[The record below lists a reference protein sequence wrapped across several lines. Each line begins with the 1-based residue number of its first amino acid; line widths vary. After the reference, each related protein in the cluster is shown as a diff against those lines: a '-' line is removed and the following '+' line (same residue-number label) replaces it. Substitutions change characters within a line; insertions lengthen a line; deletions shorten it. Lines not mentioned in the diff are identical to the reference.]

1 MTPAPRR
8 LRVRTWRT
16 VGRRLLLGAVCLAGA
31 CNSAIVGPV
40 NHAPVAAG
48 GSITITDDRR
58 ATVTLRAPA
67 RRIVSLLPSL
77 TETVCALQACDRL
90 VGVDRWSN
98 WPASVQA
105 LPRLGGMDDV
115 EVEAVVRLRPDVVLA
130 ATSTRAVARLEA
142 LGLTV
147 VALEPRTPDDLRRSL
162 DVIAALLG
170 TPQAGAQA
178 WQRIDAAL
186 QQAAAR
192 VPAAWRGRAAYVEVG
207 SEPYAAGP
215 GSFVGQ
221 MLARLGLANVVPA
234 SMGAFPRLNPEFV
247 VRAQPA
253 LVLAQTRAAAEMP
266 QRPGWGAIAALR
278 SGAVCS
284 FEPARWDLLVRPGP
298 RLGEGAL
305 AVADCLVGLPAPAPG
320 RPPG

>member
-1 MTPAPRR
+1 
-8 LRVRTWRT
+8 
-16 VGRRLLLGAVCLAGA
+16 
-31 CNSAIVGPV
+31 
-40 NHAPVAAG
+40 
-48 GSITITDDRR
+48 
-58 ATVTLRAPA
+58 
-67 RRIVSLLPSL
+67 
-77 TETVCALQACDRL
+77 
-90 VGVDRWSN
+90 
-98 WPASVQA
+98 
-105 LPRLGGMDDV
+105 
-115 EVEAVVRLRPDVVLA
+115 
-130 ATSTRAVARLEA
+130 VARLEA

-253 LVLAQTRAAAEMP
+253 LVLAQTRAAAEMQ

-278 SGAVCS
+278 AGAVCS

-305 AVADCLVGLPAPAPG
+305 AVADCLAGLPAPAGAAPAGTAPALGREPG
-320 RPPG
+320 AQAGAARASASELVAPAGAARPSSREPR